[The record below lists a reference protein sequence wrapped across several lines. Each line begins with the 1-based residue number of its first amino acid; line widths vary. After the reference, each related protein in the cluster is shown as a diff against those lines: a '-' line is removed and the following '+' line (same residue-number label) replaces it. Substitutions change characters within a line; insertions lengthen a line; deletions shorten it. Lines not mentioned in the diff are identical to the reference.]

1 MKRSMLGLLQFL
13 IFLFAVISCEEPQ
26 ENPNESNKVCPI
38 YFKVNVTNNTDSQV
52 DVQVMPVLFGASG
65 YDENI
70 YINEESYNKKFLAVY
85 PKYSINRTES
95 LLEKGYKEYASE
107 SNIYFKNESNAKHA
121 YIYKQISAN
130 DKCEDIDFQVY
141 DFFQDSMLIEIKFAD
156 GKISRLAGWPK
167 YFNNKLENVKKY
179 GFYYSMW
186 PDKKVYLYHKDE
198 NNRYAS
204 SYFFDESENIA
215 GGYITGPWFNYPM
228 TITINS
234 ADDITLKISE
244 IEFNLDKE
252 HSKET
257 VIIK

>member
-13 IFLFAVISCEEPQ
+13 IFLFAVISCEESR
-26 ENPNESNKVCPI
+26 ETPNEDDEECPV

-52 DVQVMPVLFGASG
+52 DVHVMPVLFGASG

-70 YINEESYNKKFLAVY
+70 YINEEKYNAEFGNGYA
-85 PKYSINRTES
+85 PQYSDFTEK
-95 LLEKGYKEYASE
+95 LQKEGCKEHVSG
-107 SNIYFKNESNAKHA
+107 SNIYVTNESNTYEDEFIDKTVDAGGNFEKA
-121 YIYKQISAN
+121 NLTIYGQSSI
-130 DKCEDIDFQVY
+130 
-141 DFFQDSMLIEIKFAD
+141 LIEIKFAD

-167 YFNNKLENVKKY
+167 YFNNKLGNVKKY
-179 GFYYSMW
+179 GFYYNVWS
-186 PDKKVYLYHKDE
+186 DKKVYLYHKDE
-198 NNRYAS
+198 NNRYVN

-215 GGYITGPWFNYPM
+215 GGYVTGPWFNYPM

-252 HSKET
+252 SSKET